1 MEPARTERASK
12 PDVDKGR
19 AGKIVRR
26 KDKVE
31 DVAGVARAQAAAGV
45 ADKAKVAVV
54 VVGADKT
61 VNATQADVILLA
73 AN

>member
-31 DVAGVARAQAAAGV
+31 NVAGVARAQAAAGV

-54 VVGADKT
+54 VGADKT

>member
-1 MEPARTERASK
+1 MEN
-12 PDVDKGR
+12 
-19 AGKIVRR
+19 
-26 KDKVE
+26 
-31 DVAGVARAQAAAGV
+31 VAGVARAQAAAGV

-54 VVGADKT
+54 VGADKT